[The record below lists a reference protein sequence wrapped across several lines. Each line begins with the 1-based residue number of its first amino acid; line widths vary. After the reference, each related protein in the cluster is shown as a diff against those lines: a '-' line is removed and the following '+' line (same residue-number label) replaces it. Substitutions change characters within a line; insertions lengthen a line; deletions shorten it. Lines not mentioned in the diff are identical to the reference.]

1 MRFNRINGWTQ
12 NYCLCL
18 RTLLRQWKIT
28 RCLMAVKMD
37 NFISQKKNKQ
47 YCSSYEICCRFLF
60 CLNPRDLYKFLHS
73 FAVPLLTR
81 NGITSW
87 GWVVSQ
93 SVSQSGLLKEFRRS
107 EALPVCFRA
116 LTATLEPFCHIDSRN
131 TYKPGGR
138 LGKSSSESLSCGW
151 KRNKNK
157 QRPFCLPYFLVLL
170 IPLIQH
176 AV

>member
-37 NFISQKKNKQ
+37 NFISQEKKQAILFKLWNML
-47 YCSSYEICCRFLF
+47 LF

-73 FAVPLLTR
+73 FAVPLFTR

-87 GWVVSQ
+87 GWV
-93 SVSQSGLLKEFRRS
+93 VSQSGLLKEFRRS

-131 TYKPGGR
+131 THKPGGR